1 MANFNGTNGNET
13 ITGSAGNDTID
24 AKRGDDHVD
33 GLGGDDFIEGGDGND
48 TLLGDAGNDTLRG
61 EKNDDS
67 LDGGAGDD
75 SLDGGSGN
83 DILIGGDGND
93 ELLGVSGMDSIDG
106 GSGDDTIN
114 AGSDSDT
121 VDGGA
126 GNDVIDG
133 GSGADSIDGGDGNDS
148 IDAGSGHDI
157 IAGGDGNDT
166 IDGGSGQDTVVF
178 DGSITDFTVSTTGGI
193 TTVTRNGSPDPET
206 DTVVDVETLVFDNGY
221 TLDLTGGNN
230 APVAFDDAVSGDE
243 DTPITGN
250 VLADNGA
257 GADYDF
263 EGDPLSVV
271 AEVIS
276 TANGTVDLA
285 ANGSFTY
292 TPVANFNGTDS
303 FTYTLSDDTLIN
315 TGTVNIT
322 VNAVNDAPVANAG
335 TASGDEDTV
344 INGSV
349 SASDVDGDTLTF
361 SLNAAAAHGLVE
373 MDTDGTFS
381 YTPDANYNGADSFT
395 YDVSDGNGGV
405 ETQTVTLTVNAVNDA
420 PTMSNGAAVAV
431 EDGPTVD
438 VDLSLLGD
446 DVDSEDDGTKLVYNI
461 LGVLGG
467 GTAVVNGTV
476 LSFDPGTAFQ
486 SLALGEIGEATV
498 TVQATDSHGASTTAD
513 IVVTVTGTNDD
524 PTLAAGFADATDQ
537 DGAAITVDL
546 SALGDDADSNDDGS
560 TLTYAIAGG
569 PTNGSA
575 SISDHTLSFDPGEDF
590 LSLGEGETVEVVVT
604 VEATDSHGAT
614 TSSDITITVTGTND
628 RPIALN
634 STVVATEGTAI
645 VIDLNLL
652 ASDIN
657 DNDVLSISVVSITD
671 PDSERGL
678 IIPFTIVNGLVTIDP
693 AEFGL
698 GAGDVDDFVLS
709 FMVDDGSGTGT
720 ATAIG
725 EVTMTVTGIAGGPT
739 PPSNNAPVAEDSA
752 QTFGNEIDVV
762 IDLKDLVSDDDLN
775 NVLTITDVSIPGVG
789 RETGIVFSVLNGV
802 VTIDPAQLGLLP
814 GDESDLLINYTVDDG
829 SGASN
834 SEDSGIVTVTV
845 TGGAGPTPPP
855 EPTPNTAPVA
865 PVVTSTT
872 TATTS
877 DIVINLNSVVSD
889 SDGDDLTITGV
900 QLAGGAAAID
910 FELEDGV
917 LTIDWAQA
925 VLTGLVDQESFVT
938 TLEYTVDDG
947 TGAANSST
955 TGAIN
960 LTVDGPYGVPE
971 VLNTAPVA
979 TETALLVEIGDS
991 STTVDNLNDL
1001 GPGNNPSPAGNPVPL
1016 PNDILT
1022 INLTTLISDFDG
1034 NDLTLSAVTLTTG
1047 TDESGAPIEF
1057 DLTYDEITELG
1068 YDPATGNVAI
1078 DTGAFG
1084 LGDGESVIGSL
1095 TFTVTDNGAGALSDT
1110 GAVTIF
1116 VSDPAAAPS
1125 STVTFDFEEF
1135 SSDTGNSILLDVASQ
1150 GFVFEGLAS
1159 VIETDEAGGR
1169 SPAVGLANGQ
1179 TTTNGTNVLLADAND
1194 DTGVGFAVYSE
1205 DSTQRISDPATPD
1218 QTWLTGTPPFTLE
1231 QLGFGTSFDLESLS
1245 LNALSAD
1252 NVTVTIV
1259 AYRAVIT
1266 ETVVTPSTSDF
1277 SADLVATA
1285 ADTFVFTVSASMEVL
1300 EIDFNDPAYYNTA
1313 TTEDLTDS
1321 IFDDIYALE
1330 IYANDGSAIV
1340 LDDMVFTV

>member
-1 MANFNGTNGNET
+1 MATITGTNGADTLNGT
-13 ITGSAGNDTID
+13 AGNDTID
-24 AKRGDDHVD
+24 ARRGDDLVD
-33 GLGGDDFIEGGDGND
+33 GKGGDDQI
-48 TLLGDAGNDTLRG
+48 
-61 EKNDDS
+61 
-67 LDGGAGDD
+67 DGGK
-75 SLDGGSGN
+75 
-83 DILIGGDGND
+83 GND
-93 ELLGVSGMDSIDG
+93 EIDG
-106 GSGDDTIN
+106 GSGDDTIKAGGGN
-114 AGSDSDT
+114 NTISGGSGSDEIES
-121 VDGGA
+121 GG
-126 GNDVIDG
+126 GDDVIDSGSEDDTIKAG
-133 GSGADSIDGGDGNDS
+133 GGHNVIAAGDGNDEIES
-148 IDAGSGHDI
+148 YGGNDNIDSGSGDDTIKAGGGHNTIAAGDGNDEIESYGGNDDIDSGSGDDTIKAGSGHDV
-157 IAGGDGNDT
+157 IAGGDGDDEIEGGDGNDT
-166 IDGGSGQDTVVF
+166 VVF
-178 DGSITDFTVSTTGGI
+178 SGSITEFTII
-193 TTVTRNGSPDPET
+193 TDGSSA
-206 DTVVDVETLVFDNGY
+206 TVVGSGSQGNDTLTEVETLVFDDY
-221 TLDLTGGNN
+221 TLDLTASNN
-230 APVAFDDAVSGDE
+230 APGAFDDAFVSDE
-243 DTPITGN
+243 DTQITGN
-250 VLADNGA
+250 VLADNGS

-263 EGDPLSVV
+263 EGDMLSVE
-271 AEVIS
+271 AEVIT
-276 TANGTVDLA
+276 TANGTVNLLSD
-285 ANGSFTY
+285 GSFTFD
-292 TPVANFNGTDS
+292 PAANFNGLYS
-303 FTYTLSDDTLIN
+303 FNYTLTDGNLTN
-315 TGTVNIT
+315 TGTANIT
-322 VNAVNDAPVANAG
+322 VNP
-335 TASGDEDTV
+335 
-344 INGSV
+344 
-349 SASDVDGDTLTF
+349 
-361 SLNAAAAHGLVE
+361 
-373 MDTDGTFS
+373 
-381 YTPDANYNGADSFT
+381 
-395 YDVSDGNGGV
+395 
-405 ETQTVTLTVNAVNDA
+405 VNDA

-467 GTAVVNGTV
+467 GTAVVSGTV
-476 LSFDPGTAFQ
+476 LTFDPGTAFQ

-560 TLTYAIAGG
+560 TLTYAIVGG

-575 SISDHTLSFDPGEDF
+575 SISGTTLSYDPGEDF
-590 LSLGEGETVEVVVT
+590 LSLGEGETAEVIVT
-604 VEATDSHGAT
+604 VQATDSHGAT
-614 TSSDITITVTGTND
+614 TTSDITITVTGTND
-628 RPIALN
+628 RPMAQN
-634 STVVATEGTAI
+634 STVVATEGTTI

-657 DNDVLSISVVSITD
+657 VNDVLSMSVVSITD

-678 IIPFTIVNGLVTIDP
+678 TIPFTILNGVVTIDP

-698 GAGDVDDFVLS
+698 GVGEVDDFVLS

-739 PPSNNAPVAEDSA
+739 PPSNNAPVAEDTA

-762 IDLKDLVSDDDLN
+762 IDLKELVSDDDPN

-855 EPTPNTAPVA
+855 EPTPNTAPDA
-865 PVVTSTT
+865 PAVNSTS

-900 QLAGGAAAID
+900 QLAGGAAAIG

-917 LTIDWAQA
+917 LTIDWDQA
-925 VLTGLVDQESFVT
+925 VLIGLVDLEAFVT

-955 TGAIN
+955 TGTIN
-960 LTVDGPYGVPE
+960 LTVDGPFGVPE

-979 TETALLVEIGDS
+979 TETALLVEIGDTT
-991 STTVDNLNDL
+991 TTVDDVFDP
-1001 GPGNNPSPAGNPVPL
+1001 GPGSDPVPAGSPEIL

-1022 INLTTLISDFDG
+1022 INLNTLISDFDG
-1034 NDLTLSAVTLTTG
+1034 DDLTLSAVTLTTG
-1047 TDESGAPIEF
+1047 TDESGAPIVF
-1057 DLTYDEITELG
+1057 DLAYDVPTGLG

-1116 VSDPAAAPS
+1116 VSDPAAPPS

-1135 SSDTGNSILLDVASQ
+1135 SSDTGNSVLLDIASQ

-1179 TTTNGTNVLLADAND
+1179 TTTNGTNVLMADTND
-1194 DTGVGFAVYSE
+1194 DTGVGFAIYSE
-1205 DSTQRISDPATPD
+1205 SSSQRISDPVTPD
-1218 QTWLTGTPPFTLE
+1218 IFGATGTPPQTAE
-1231 QLGFGTSFDLESLS
+1231 QMGFGTSFDLESLS
-1245 LNALSAD
+1245 LNALSAED
-1252 NVTVTIV
+1252 VTVTIV

-1266 ETVVTPSTSDF
+1266 ETPINGSFSNF
-1277 SADLVATA
+1277 SADLLATA
-1285 ADTFVFTVSASMEVL
+1285 ADTFVFTVSASTTAL

-1313 TTEDLTDS
+1313 TPDLTDS

-1340 LDDMVFTV
+1340 LDDMVFTA